1 VGLGGSDTMLEI
13 KEKEKT
19 EQGRGREQETEGK
32 KKRTLRQVKDY
43 ISADFITSSVTRV
56 NNI

>member
-1 VGLGGSDTMLEI
+1 MLEI

-43 ISADFITSSVTRV
+43 IFCRFHYIFSYKS
-56 NNI
+56 

>member
-1 VGLGGSDTMLEI
+1 MLEI

-19 EQGRGREQETEGK
+19 ERGRGREQETEGK
-32 KKRTLRQVKDY
+32 KKITLRQVNDY
-43 ISADFITSSVTRV
+43 ISPDFITSSVTRV